1 MMNAAE
7 KLPVTIESN
16 NVVPQQSPDRL
27 IQLAIEQGADVDKLE
42 KLMQLQERWNAN
54 QARSAFYAA
63 LSQFQMNCPVITKSK
78 SGYDDRYRYAP
89 LDKITEAIKGVMN
102 QCGLTYRWEQAEESD
117 KITVTCIINHV
128 QGHAESTSL
137 TGSPDTSGSKN
148 AIQSRG
154 SVVQYLRR
162 YTLESAL
169 GISTSMSDNDGGKPS
184 ESINEQQLADLTAL
198 MQEVKADKPKF
209 FKHFKI
215 EKVEDL
221 KSADYDRAVTMLESK
236 RK

>member
-1 MMNAAE
+1 MNTAE
-7 KLPVTIESN
+7 KMPTVATVN

-27 IQLAIEQGADVDKLE
+27 IALAIEQGADVDKLE
-42 KLMQLQERWNAN
+42 KLMQLQERWNAQ
-54 QARSAFYAA
+54 QARTAFYTA
-63 LSQFQMNCPVITKSK
+63 LSQFQMNCPTIIKSK
-78 SGYDDRYRYAP
+78 AGYDARYHYAP

-102 QCGLTYRWEQAEESD
+102 QCGLTYRWEQAEEAD
-117 KITVTCIINHV
+117 KVTVTCIITHV
-128 QGHAESTSL
+128 QGHSESTSL

-169 GISTSMSDNDGGKPS
+169 GISTSMSDNDGGKPIDVVDANQVANITALAG
-184 ESINEQQLADLTAL
+184 EVGANMKQFLQYLKVEKLADLPA
-198 MQEVKADKPKF
+198 K
-209 FKHFKI
+209 
-215 EKVEDL
+215 
-221 KSADYDRAVTMLESK
+221 DYDKAIAALEKK

>member
-1 MMNAAE
+1 MNIAE
-7 KLPVTIESN
+7 KLPVLMTDS

-27 IQLAIEQGADVDKLE
+27 IALAIEQGADVDKLE

-102 QCGLTYRWEQAEESD
+102 ACGLTYRWEQAEEAD
-117 KITVTCIINHV
+117 KITVTCIINHI

-169 GISTSMSDNDGGKPS
+169 GISTSMSDNDGGKPV
-184 ESINEQQLADLTAL
+184 EMLDENQVANLTAL
-198 MQEVKADKPKF
+198 MEEVGANKGQFLKYLKVEKLENLPKADYGKAVAAL
-209 FKHFKI
+209 
-215 EKVEDL
+215 EK
-221 KSADYDRAVTMLESK
+221 K